1 MVAKFMLTLLSASVL
16 AGSATAGTSDNP
28 NDSGCSS
35 KPKHHRVGAYGAKHV
50 SPYYTPSLSG
60 VRNEY
65 GAPYGRPVVS
75 SPYSPTRIT
84 YRRRCVTTVG

>member
-1 MVAKFMLTLLSASVL
+1 MAAKVLLTLFAASIL
-16 AGSATAGTSDNP
+16 AVPAAAGTSDKP
-28 NDSGCSS
+28 KDSGC
-35 KPKHHRVGAYGAKHV
+35 PYKHKHRAGSYGAKHV
-50 SPYYTPSLSG
+50 SPFYTPTFSG
-60 VRNEY
+60 VRSEY